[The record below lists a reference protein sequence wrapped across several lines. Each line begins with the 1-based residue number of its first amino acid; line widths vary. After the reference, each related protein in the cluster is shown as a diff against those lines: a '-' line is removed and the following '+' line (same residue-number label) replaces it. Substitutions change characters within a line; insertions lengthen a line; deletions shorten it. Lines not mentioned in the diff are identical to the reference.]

1 MVDLS
6 LLTEPRLLQFEKQK
20 ENKTKNK
27 EICINLLSTIC
38 QTMLD
43 NLNILYHLILR
54 KIQG

>member
-20 ENKTKNK
+20 NKTKNK

-38 QTMLD
+38 HTMLD
-43 NLNILYHLILR
+43 NLNIFYPLILR